1 MLTLLVSGCVSVA
14 SESALCPGIED
25 ALAAH
30 SSALAASPDD
40 ASVLT
45 GDVLVRKIDAFC
57 S

>member
-1 MLTLLVSGCVSVA
+1 MA